1 MYNVIAV
8 AAPTLEQKLDLLGE
22 QAQYDVSAPGA
33 SRTQTRDTASF
44 PGCPIGGL
52 EHCIYPAA
60 AGGRC
65 LPVLKVL
72 MTNACRNNCAYC
84 ATRAGADVPRAG
96 FRPEEL
102 ARAFIEMETRGLVQG
117 IFLSSA
123 MPSEPDG
130 AQALIVDTATI
141 LRRRYGYRGYMHLK
155 ILPGASDAAIE
166 ETVRLADR
174 VSVNLEAPSAHR
186 LARIAPD
193 KNFASGLLG
202 TLEKAVAQAAAAGI
216 PSGVTSQYVAGAAG
230 ESDLELLGTSFDL
243 YRRLRLRR
251 VYYSAFRPVEGTPL
265 ENLPPTPEI
274 REQRLYQADFLMRQY
289 GFTVGELVFGHD
301 GNLPV
306 DRDPKLAWAAAH
318 PEFFPVEIN
327 TAARE
332 ELLRVPGLGPV
343 AVQRISAARRKGRFT
358 DRRQLAAL
366 GVQVARAAPF
376 ITIGGRRADVPSGQL
391 SILFSD

>member
-1 MYNVIAV
+1 MPTA
-8 AAPTLEQKLDLLGE
+8 TLEQKLSLLGE

-33 SRTQTRDTASF
+33 GLSQPRDADRS
-44 PGCPIGGL
+44 PGCPLGGL
-52 EHCIYPAA
+52 ENCIYPAV

-84 ATRAGADVPRAG
+84 ATRAGADVPRAS

-102 ARAFIEMETRGLVQG
+102 ARAFVDMERRGLVQG
-117 IFLSSA
+117 IFLSSGI
-123 MPSEPDG
+123 PSDPDH

-155 ILPGASDAAIE
+155 IIPGASDAAIE

-174 VSVNLEAPSAHR
+174 VSVNLEAPSSDR

-193 KNFASGLLG
+193 KDFAEGLLG
-202 TLEKAVAQAAAAGI
+202 TLQRAVAHARAAGI

-230 ESDLELLGTSFDL
+230 ESDAELLRTSFDL
-243 YRRLRLRR
+243 YRRLGLRR

-265 ENLPPTPEI
+265 ENLPATPEI
-274 REQRLYQADFLMRQY
+274 RERRLYQADFLVRQY
-289 GFTVGELVFGHD
+289 GFAPDELVFGED
-301 GNLPV
+301 GNLPLGL
-306 DRDPKLAWAAAH
+306 DPKLAWAIAH

-327 TAARE
+327 TAGRE
-332 ELLRVPGLGPV
+332 ELLRVPGFGPV
-343 AVQRISAARRKGRFT
+343 AVSRILAARRKGRLT
-358 DRRQLAAL
+358 DVRQLTAL
-366 GVQVARAAPF
+366 GVQAAKAAPF
-376 ITIGGRRADVPSGQL
+376 VTIAGRRASEPTDQL
-391 SILFSD
+391 CILFSD